1 MKEDEIHTVCRN
13 NYALGLCSSQSPC
26 CCQQGE
32 EEAAEISVRLA
43 IIEAAH
49 ERSEAK
55 PFLISSRITLQA
67 AAGL

>member
-13 NYALGLCSSQSPC
+13 NYAFSLCSSQSPC

-32 EEAAEISVRLA
+32 EEATEISVRLA

-67 AAGL
+67 AEGL